1 MDSYSNDS
9 NTSEFESFIQI
20 LVGTVL
26 DVHRDVVENDG
37 GIPGVL
43 HYDLLESAVAAPLQ
57 AYGGVFLNSNVFLM
71 AAAYLVGLS
80 KNHTFI
86 DGNKRTAVMLTY
98 MFLEWQGYELVG
110 DDFEMQE
117 LVLGIIENKITK
129 EEVAD
134 YLRTHTRLLD
144 QD

>member
-26 DVHRDVVENDG
+26 DIHRDVVENDG

-80 KNHTFI
+80 KNHAFI

-98 MFLEWQGYELVG
+98 MFLEWQGYELVA

-134 YLRTHTRLLD
+134 YLRTYTRLLD